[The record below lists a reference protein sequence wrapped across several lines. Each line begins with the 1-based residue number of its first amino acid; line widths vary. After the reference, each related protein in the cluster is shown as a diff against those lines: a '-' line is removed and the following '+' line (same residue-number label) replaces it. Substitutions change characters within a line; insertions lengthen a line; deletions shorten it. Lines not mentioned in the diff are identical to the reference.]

1 MPYKTDPV
9 LVNTKALKN
18 DIYKVNNCYE
28 KVDSS
33 TLQDLVYEPQA
44 DIQESQADIQESLS
58 TTNTNLKITIQNEP
72 NAKTNQTNAEKNTI
86 E

>member
-9 LVNTKALKN
+9 LVNTKAFKN
-18 DIYKVNNCYE
+18 AIYKVNNCYE

-44 DIQESQADIQESLS
+44 DIQESLG
-58 TTNTNLKITIQNEP
+58 TTNTNLKIIIQNEP
-72 NAKTNQTNAEKNTI
+72 NAKTNQINAEKNAI

>member
-18 DIYKVNNCYE
+18 AIYKVNNCYE

-44 DIQESQADIQESLS
+44 DIQESLG
-58 TTNTNLKITIQNEP
+58 TTNTNLKIIIQNEP
-72 NAKTNQTNAEKNTI
+72 NAKTNQTNAEKNAI

>member
-18 DIYKVNNCYE
+18 DIYKVNNCDE

-44 DIQESQADIQESLS
+44 DIQESLS
-58 TTNTNLKITIQNEP
+58 TTNTNLKIIIQNEP

>member
-18 DIYKVNNCYE
+18 DIYKVNNCYD

-33 TLQDLVYEPQA
+33 TL
-44 DIQESQADIQESLS
+44 
-58 TTNTNLKITIQNEP
+58 
-72 NAKTNQTNAEKNTI
+72 
-86 E
+86 

>member
-44 DIQESQADIQESLS
+44 DIQESLS
-58 TTNTNLKITIQNEP
+58 TNLKIIIQNEP